1 MFDYYVDESG
11 DWDPWASKVSES
23 VYSDQ
28 QDMLGEV
35 FVDSINTVS
44 LTTNML
50 KIFCLS
56 EEEIILK
63 LCFICIKLLSVNI
76 FKIYLFGEQK
86 L

>member
-1 MFDYYVDESG
+1 VDESG

-44 LTTNML
+44 H
-50 KIFCLS
+50 
-56 EEEIILK
+56 K
-63 LCFICIKLLSVNI
+63 LC
-76 FKIYLFGEQK
+76 
-86 L
+86 